1 MKILISILLLLTF
14 TPVFMPFGKLSEDKR
29 GQQTL
34 TVSYAIYLLSFS
46 ILVYCALF
54 RDLYWGFELGDLM
67 IYFVF
72 TVTMVVSNFGIGL
85 RNKTGR
91 EIKYF
96 FSTINIIA
104 SIYLII
110 MLWKHLV

>member
-1 MKILISILLLLTF
+1 MEILILILLLLTF
-14 TPVFMPFGKLSEDKR
+14 IPVFMPFGQRSEDKR

-34 TVSYAIYLLSFS
+34 TVSYVIYLLSFS
-46 ILVYCALF
+46 ILIYCALF
-54 RDLYWGFELGDLM
+54 RDLYFGYELGDLM

-72 TVTMVVSNFGIGL
+72 TVAMVVSNFGIGL
-85 RNKTGR
+85 RNKIGR

-104 SIYLII
+104 STYLII